1 MIYVECK
8 ADLLLIRM
16 VASISLRDIIHEGGK
31 SEVLRRLEKQS
42 KAVGLIDEDPWA
54 FQPPLLKRYSVERSF
69 EEDGIRVLRRRGKVL
84 IVLCPRLEE
93 WTLEAARK
101 SGIDVVREYGLPNR
115 GDKLHREINLNLVKF
130 ERLLKKLIEQGAR
143 RVGRLKELVI
153 GLVKEVS
160 P

>member
-54 FQPPLLKRYSVERSF
+54 FQSSLLKRYFVERSF
-69 EEDGIRVLRRRGKVL
+69 EEDVIRVLKRRGKVL

-101 SGIDVVREYGLPNR
+101 SGIKD
-115 GDKLHREINLNLVKF
+115 
-130 ERLLKKLIEQGAR
+130 
-143 RVGRLKELVI
+143 RVGCSPSEIIGQKTGGKIWLKGKILRDA
-153 GLVKEVS
+153 
-160 P
+160 